1 LISARM
7 REIGVGSAPLPAPS
21 FFLVVMDTLTVVDTA
36 TAAESPAGPQARS
49 ACQRFVKLWLR
60 LVIQGLIY
68 RTDRII

>member
-1 LISARM
+1 
-7 REIGVGSAPLPAPS
+7 
-21 FFLVVMDTLTVVDTA
+21 MDTLTVVDTA

-49 ACQRFVKLWLR
+49 ARQRFVKLWLR